1 METGSWI
8 GLKKVDFGETGATE
22 LVASVCGNGETE
34 GVIRIGLDFLNGNII
49 GYLTVPAGDGETYT
63 EQVCKLLETV
73 TGVHDVYFTFYGS
86 GYTWDTWQFR
96 Q

>member
-1 METGSWI
+1 MDTGSWI
-8 GLKKVDFGETGATE
+8 GVKKADFGETGATE
-22 LVASVCGNGETE
+22 LVASVCGGAED
-34 GVIRIGLDFLNGNII
+34 GVIQVRIDRLMGDVV
-49 GYLTVPAGDGETYT
+49 GYITVPAGDGVTYT

-96 Q
+96 